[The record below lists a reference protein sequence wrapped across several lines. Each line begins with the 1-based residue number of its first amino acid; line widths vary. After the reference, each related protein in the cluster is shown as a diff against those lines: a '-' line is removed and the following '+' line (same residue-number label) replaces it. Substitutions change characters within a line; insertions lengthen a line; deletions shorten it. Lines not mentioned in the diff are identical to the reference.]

1 MHAVYADPLT
11 VWMFSRCRAAAKNGA
26 AGAGNPWVEFWYL
39 LMLAWA
45 VPMWIIS
52 AGGLILHE
60 ALLVSRLRI
69 SGVIEGMSGVMLIL
83 LGVIMKWSN
92 STLMY
97 ELLGKILNIEIWI
110 WSSTSIGLFQLLM
123 LRFGSASKRS
133 VTTAFAFIWWMT
145 MAMRLYSYGLLL
157 THSQLITMSVAT
169 ALSLFILRFQ
179 TESEC
184 DRNNG
189 QSKR

>member
-1 MHAVYADPLT
+1 MLEVCADQLT
-11 VWMFSRCRAAAKNGA
+11 IWMFSRCRAAAKTGA

-52 AGGLILHE
+52 AGGLVLRE
-60 ALLVSRLRI
+60 AVLVSRLRI
-69 SGVIEGMSGVMLIL
+69 SGVIEGMSGVMLVL
-83 LGVIMKWSN
+83 LGAIMKWSN
-92 STLMY
+92 STLMQ
-97 ELLGKILNIEIWI
+97 EVLTRIINMDIWI
-110 WSSTSIGLFQLLM
+110 WSSVLIGISQLLM
-123 LRFGSASKRS
+123 LRFGTASARS
-133 VTTAFAFIWWMT
+133 IATACAFIWWFT
-145 MAMRLYSYGLLL
+145 MALRLFSFGLLL

-184 DRNNG
+184 DRTNG
-189 QSKR
+189 HSKR

>member
-1 MHAVYADPLT
+1 
-11 VWMFSRCRAAAKNGA
+11 MFSRCRAAAKNGA

-133 VTTAFAFIWWMT
+133 VATAFAFTWWMT

-157 THSQLITMSVAT
+157 THSQLITMSAAT

-189 QSKR
+189 QSKP